1 MGAGAVLPPTSV
13 AVGCPRRFMCAR
25 GPKGD
30 TGGSAAGAR
39 AVLGRG
45 VPPCTPSTGI
55 GATGGGAGTVVPI
68 GQAEGA
74 AAPKG
79 GAAGADGAWE

>member
-1 MGAGAVLPPTSV
+1 
-13 AVGCPRRFMCAR
+13 MCAR

-30 TGGSAAGAR
+30 TAGSTAGAR

-45 VPPCTPSTGI
+45 VPWIPTTGI
-55 GATGGGAGTVVPI
+55 GATGGGADAVAPI
-68 GQAEGA
+68 GQADGE

-79 GAAGADGAWE
+79 GTAGDDGA